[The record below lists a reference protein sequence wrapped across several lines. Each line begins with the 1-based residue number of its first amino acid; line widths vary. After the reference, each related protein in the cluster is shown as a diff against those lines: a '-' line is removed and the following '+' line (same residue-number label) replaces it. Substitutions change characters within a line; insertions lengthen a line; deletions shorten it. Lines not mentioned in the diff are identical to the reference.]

1 MQWELENPS
10 RRSAFRHPEEE
21 LNCICPQ
28 IVPKPRSRRAREGPR
43 IENSIEACNVVP
55 MKDKPSEAT
64 LASALLTYLKS
75 LDCTGDYSNVIMP
88 ILCLVV
94 HETVSADT
102 F

>member
-1 MQWELENPS
+1 MHN
-10 RRSAFRHPEEE
+10 
-21 LNCICPQ
+21 NVCITSPQ

-64 LASALLTYLKS
+64 LASALLTYLVLHYFLLYSRGS
-75 LDCTGDYSNVIMP
+75 LKGEKHD
-88 ILCLVV
+88 
-94 HETVSADT
+94 TVL